1 MRKSRFKRFKSQDG
15 TFLFVFKVTLIWYLI
30 IFIAGYLTSDTA
42 AHFNDYMETSNS
54 ITVGIWEEEVDDQD
68 ETNKSSLSFIS
79 KGNQNIKACEPTK
92 VTRELKNN
100 GPGDM
105 KKGSSF
111 EMYYIS
117 NGNPEKHGEKL
128 QLSEAE
134 SKIEPLK
141 NSESTT
147 LSFNAEK
154 PGVYVF
160 TTKEQAGEDSKA
172 IWSKWIIIN
181 CPSDKKQNDEN
192 NDSINNEEV
201 KTKQK
206 SEETNENNESNNGD
220 TDSIIEKPESTEV
233 KEGIE
238 ENKIEKEVEGVKGEV
253 ETEQSV
259 VEEDKKAI
267 EEETTEKEEET
278 KNDQEGEEK

>member
-1 MRKSRFKRFKSQDG
+1 MRKSHLKRFKLKDG
-15 TFLFVFKVTLIWYLI
+15 IFLFVFKVTLIWYLL
-30 IFIAGYLTSDTA
+30 IFLAGYLTSDTA
-42 AHFNDYMETSNS
+42 AHFNDYMETSS
-54 ITVGIWEEEVDDQD
+54 SLTVGIWEEEVDDQD

-92 VTRELKNN
+92 ITTELKNN
-100 GPGDM
+100 GPGEI

-111 EMYYIS
+111 EVYYIS

-141 NSESTT
+141 NGESTT

-160 TTKEQAGEDSKA
+160 TTNEQAGEDSKA

-181 CPSDKKQNDEN
+181 CPSENNQPDEN
-192 NDSINNEEV
+192 NDSVINEEV
-201 KTKQK
+201 KPDQQID
-206 SEETNENNESNNGD
+206 EANENNKAKDEKTD
-220 TDSIIEKPESTEV
+220 TITEKPESAEV
-233 KEGIE
+233 KEDTE
-238 ENKIEKEVEGVKGEV
+238 ESKIEKDAEVIEDA
-253 ETEQSV
+253 ETSV
-259 VEEDKKAI
+259 TEEDTKVNEEDTKEM
-267 EEETTEKEEET
+267 EEEKI
-278 KNDQEGEEK
+278 NDQEGEEK